1 MKNVFLHGALEEVWM
16 TWRDYGNDEMEKL
29 ALKKKVVANFKMK
42 DLVKLKYFLKIDVAY
57 SKRGDFLI
65 PKKMCTWSSEKQVS
79 WVVEPQ
85 VPIE

>member
-1 MKNVFLHGALEEVWM
+1 
-16 TWRDYGNDEMEKL
+16 MEKL

-65 PKKMCTWSSEKQVS
+65 PKKMCT
-79 WVVEPQ
+79 
-85 VPIE
+85 